1 MASIKPSHVEFR
13 DRCRAVRSLVCAV
26 VSAVCAALAV
36 ACLVQP
42 ANGVAMTFDT
52 SVLRKPWPPLN
63 RRNGH
68 APLDHD
74 IGELIQRLPIRCP
87 PAGKMKISGDAAGVR
102 AQPMDRA
109 GIRCQSF
116 WSDAQSILIGWN

>member
-1 MASIKPSHVEFR
+1 
-13 DRCRAVRSLVCAV
+13 
-26 VSAVCAALAV
+26 
-36 ACLVQP
+36 
-42 ANGVAMTFDT
+42 MTFDT

-87 PAGKMKISGDAAGVR
+87 SAGKMKISGGCGRGAGATDGQSR
-102 AQPMDRA
+102 NPMPE
-109 GIRCQSF
+109 F
-116 WSDAQSILIGWN
+116 LV